1 MCPVGPSL
9 GHLGAVGW
17 HLMCPV
23 GPSLGHLG
31 AVGWQPTGL
40 NVSCWTEFGASWGC
54 RLATYRS

>member
-9 GHLGAVGW
+9 GHLE
-17 HLMCPV
+17 
-23 GPSLGHLG
+23 

>member
-9 GHLGAVGW
+9 GHLGQV
-17 HLMCPV
+17 LMCPV

-40 NVSCWTEFGASWGC
+40 NVSCWTEFGGI
-54 RLATYRS
+54 LGL